1 MHSTVEEID
10 APASDS
16 QPNPQSAT
24 SLEAPVAV
32 RSLATWNGKFPV
44 SDDPVLGELE
54 STEKEESAQAQSK
67 QAELTKVEPQKESL
81 KPKKAE
87 QPAAKSS
94 VAASSSR
101 RGQQKTKGLVL
112 AFLMLALAASG
123 FYAAWMYQPAFRVIV
138 QPQVDRVLSLLGMA
152 LPPTPSSHRVKP
164 SAQVAPATTGTA
176 AVPTNS
182 VPAANT
188 TSVASEPSASDTAA
202 TPATGA
208 TPATVSSPQPPTTA
222 IAPAGSSTSPTGDKA
237 KPGESKATDATPSAS
252 QTNSVSPKSS
262 SAVLPDESNAVLLSS
277 KGAESR
283 LIHSVPPIY
292 PAEARSSSSAAQAT
306 VVLKEVVDETGK
318 VEGVRLVDGN
328 AALAPAA
335 IRAVKQWRY
344 RPFVRDGKAQPFQSV
359 VTIDFQ
365 RP

>member
-1 MHSTVEEID
+1 
-10 APASDS
+10 
-16 QPNPQSAT
+16 
-24 SLEAPVAV
+24 
-32 RSLATWNGKFPV
+32 
-44 SDDPVLGELE
+44 LE

-138 QPQVDRVLSLLGMA
+138 QPQLDRVLSLVGMA
-152 LPPTPSSHRVKP
+152 LPPTPSSHPVKP
-164 SAQVAPATTGTA
+164 SAQVVPAKTETA
-176 AVPTNS
+176 ALPS
-182 VPAANT
+182 SSLPAANS
-188 TSVASEPSASDTAA
+188 TSVTSEPSAPDTAA
-202 TPATGA
+202 TPATSA
-208 TPATVSSPQPPTTA
+208 TTA
-222 IAPAGSSTSPTGDKA
+222 NVNSQAATTAVLAAGSSTSATTDKT
-237 KPGESKATDATPSAS
+237 KSGEKIGESKPTDATPNAS
-252 QTNSVSPKSS
+252 KGNAASPKTS
-262 SAVLPDESNAVLLSS
+262 SAVLPDESSAVLLSS

-283 LIHSVPPIY
+283 LIHSVPPTY
-292 PAEARSSSSAAQAT
+292 PAEARSQSSAGQAT

-318 VEGVRLVDGN
+318 VEGVRLIDGN

-335 IRAVKQWRY
+335 IQAVKQWRY
-344 RPFVRDGKAQPFQSV
+344 RPFIRDGKAQPFQTV
-359 VTIDFQ
+359 VTVDFQ